1 MRKLWLVAKYEYIKE
16 ARKRSFILTTLGIP
30 LLIVA
35 VMVVSIYVSIRN
47 TDQRPLGYVD
57 QSGLLAEAVMPRL
70 DPDEEMIE
78 LRAYSDQESARAA
91 VEAGDIQAYYLL
103 PADYIQTRSVQLY
116 FWSKSPSDA
125 VRSDF
130 RRFLRANLAAPL
142 PDEIGTRV
150 QEGVTLTVRSL
161 DGKREFSESRFINL
175 ILPYAA
181 GFFLFFAVMSTSGQM
196 LQAVADEKENRTVE
210 VLITSLSP
218 EQIIA
223 GKALGTVGL
232 AFTQLALWTLT
243 IVIGLQVGAQFWDAL
258 AVAEMPWEFLLLVA
272 LFFIPAFVLIVG
284 VMTAIGASVSEV
296 RQGQQIAGVVNLFF
310 IVPLF
315 FSALVFA
322 RPNSAVLVALTL
334 FPTTSFLT
342 VALRWSM
349 TVIPGWQL
357 ITSWLILIGSAAFSV
372 WSAARIFRF
381 GMLQYGQK
389 FDPRNLFKAIRARSS
404 K

>member
-1 MRKLWLVAKYEYIKE
+1 MRKLWLVARYEYLKE
-16 ARKRSFILTTLGIP
+16 ARKKSFILTTLGIP
-30 LLIVA
+30 LLIVV
-35 VMVVSIYVSIRN
+35 VMAVSIYVAIRN

-57 QSGLLAEAVMPRL
+57 QSGLLAGAVMPRL
-70 DPDEEMIE
+70 DSGEEMIE
-78 LRAYSDQESARAA
+78 LRAFDDQASARKAL
-91 VEAGDIQAYYLL
+91 EAGQVQAFYVM
-103 PADYIQTRSVQLY
+103 PADYMQTRSVQLY
-116 FWSKSPSDA
+116 FWDKSPSDA
-125 VRSDF
+125 ARSDF

-175 ILPYAA
+175 ILPFAA

-243 IVIGLQVGAQFWDAL
+243 IVIGLLVGAQFWDAL
-258 AVAEMPWEFLLLVA
+258 AAAEVPWEFLLVVA

-296 RQGQQIAGVVNLFF
+296 RQGQQIAGIVNLIF
-310 IVPLF
+310 IAPFF

-349 TVIPGWQL
+349 TVIPWWQL
-357 ITSWLILIGSAAFSV
+357 VTSWLILIGSAAFSI
-372 WSAARIFRF
+372 WSAARVFRF

-389 FDPRNLFKAIRARSS
+389 LDPRNLFKAIRASN